1 MSVVLNSNRILVN
14 HNYFASCPRGLE
26 DILIQELNQIS
37 ASEIKKTDGGVSFS
51 GSLETLYKANL
62 SSRIAT
68 RILCRV
74 KEGNYIKEDDIYN
87 AALSVKWTDL
97 FDISKT
103 IKVSTTGI
111 QCPLKSIDFMTL
123 RIKDAVCDQFRNKI
137 NRRPDVAVR
146 DPDVRIHLF
155 LEKNTFQLYI
165 DSSGIALYQRGF
177 RKDSVE
183 APLRENLA
191 AGIIYLSGW
200 APGESFLDPMC
211 GSGTFLI
218 EASMIAANQAP
229 GLKRKFGFESWKNFD
244 SDLLNK
250 IKLGYEAQIIKG
262 EPLRVFGSDKD
273 IRAIRVAKKNLAAAG
288 FEDSVELSCKDFNQI
303 KAPKD
308 AGVLV
313 ANPPYGIRIGEDDDL
328 AEIYPLW
335 ASTLKNIFAGW
346 RTYFLTSDLRMPKL
360 MRLSPSKKTPLYN
373 GALDCRLFEI
383 KMVAGS
389 NRK

>member
-1 MSVVLNSNRILVN
+1 
-14 HNYFASCPRGLE
+14 
-26 DILIQELNQIS
+26 
-37 ASEIKKTDGGVSFS
+37 
-51 GSLETLYKANL
+51 
-62 SSRIAT
+62 
-68 RILCRV
+68 
-74 KEGNYIKEDDIYN
+74 
-87 AALSVKWTDL
+87 
-97 FDISKT
+97 
-103 IKVSTTGI
+103 
-111 QCPLKSIDFMTL
+111 
-123 RIKDAVCDQFRNKI
+123 
-137 NRRPDVAVR
+137 
-146 DPDVRIHLF
+146 
-155 LEKNTFQLYI
+155 
-165 DSSGIALYQRGF
+165 
-177 RKDSVE
+177 
-183 APLRENLA
+183 
-191 AGIIYLSGW
+191 
-200 APGESFLDPMC
+200 
-211 GSGTFLI
+211 
-218 EASMIAANQAP
+218 MIAANQAP

-288 FEDSVELSCKDFNQI
+288 FEDSVELSCNDFNQI

-308 AGVLV
+308 TGVLV
-313 ANPPYGIRIGEDDDL
+313 ANPPYGIRIGEEDDL

-335 ASTLKNIFAGW
+335 VSTLKNIFAGW

>member
-1 MSVVLNSNRILVN
+1 MN

-346 RTYFLTSDLRMPKL
+346 RAYFLTSDLRMPKL

-389 NRK
+389 NRKK